1 MALDM
6 VRSLPLELVPAPIGT
21 EGLGGAGGFA
31 GRRVPEGSGG
41 ASKESEGSKRE
52 KSSAKSAGERSD
64 VMEVGTLDVEELGK
78 GASW

>member
-6 VRSLPLELVPAPIGT
+6 VRSLPLELVPAPTGT
-21 EGLGGAGGFA
+21 EGSGGAGGFA
-31 GRRVPEGSGG
+31 GRRVPDGSGG

-52 KSSAKSAGERSD
+52 KSSAESAWEKSDA
-64 VMEVGTLDVEELGK
+64 MEVGTFDVEELGE